1 MPEKKYGYTD
11 DHLIR
16 TVARRN
22 QNGDQFATTG
32 WRWLGTKSTSQGG
45 TSITPKDDPEYVTDY
60 RIAVYH
66 ILKEQ
71 HGIDVTDLPKG
82 AKNWIDNKIRE
93 FRGIYRKI
101 DPERDLDPPS
111 GRSPFWKRYDPEEV
125 ADNIVEEM
133 DS

>member
-1 MPEKKYGYTD
+1 MRTKKIVVGKD
-11 DHLIR
+11 FKFGKNR
-16 TVARRN
+16 S
-22 QNGDQFATTG
+22 GD
-32 WRWLGTKSTSQGG
+32 
-45 TSITPKDDPEYVTDY
+45 V
-60 RIAVYH
+60 
-66 ILKEQ
+66 
-71 HGIDVTDLPKG
+71 
-82 AKNWIDNKIRE
+82 DNIIRE